1 MQRASKP
8 VSPGMRRVET
18 TEERTSRCTSRD
30 HGFAGTH
37 FPIGRRQNKHRDC
50 RTPTKTKNRREAQRD
65 SQAEMAN
72 RSTVE
77 ETSEII
83 AISSVDKR
91 STFTALA
98 LCPRKHQTASPTQRY
113 ILGYSRPRQ

>member
-1 MQRASKP
+1 
-8 VSPGMRRVET
+8 MRRVGT
-18 TEERTSRCTSRD
+18 TEERTSRCSSRD

-50 RTPTKTKNRREAQRD
+50 RTPTKTKNRREAKRD

-77 ETSEII
+77 ETLEII

-91 STFTALA
+91 SMFTRWIYGRGKIKA
-98 LCPRKHQTASPTQRY
+98 PF
-113 ILGYSRPRQ
+113 RPRVRFLVILAHGNMLKGIL